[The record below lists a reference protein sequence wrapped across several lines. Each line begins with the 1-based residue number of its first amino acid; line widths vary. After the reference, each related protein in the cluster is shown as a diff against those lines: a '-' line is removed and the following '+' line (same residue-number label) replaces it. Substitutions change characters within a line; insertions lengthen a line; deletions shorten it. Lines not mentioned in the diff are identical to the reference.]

1 MTYRPPQPS
10 PTIKTTGGH
19 ALGAFLVLAI
29 TIACAGIAY
38 LMGWWR
44 P

>member
-1 MTYRPPQPS
+1 MTYRPKQPD
-10 PTIKTTGGH
+10 PTIKGSS
-19 ALGAFLVLAI
+19 APSLFRLVFVAA
-29 TIACAGIAY
+29 ACAGIAY